1 MNGQKTK
8 LFNRVCKEM
17 NLSPE
22 KFGWLAVQ
30 SGEGKSLL
38 GSSVK
43 LKKFSSTLS
52 YNAKTR

>member
-22 KFGWLAVQ
+22 KFGSLAVQ

-43 LKKFSSTLS
+43 LKKFSSTFAPWLL
-52 YNAKTR
+52 